1 MFYTTFLMATSSA
14 NLVNAS
20 SCKAS
25 ASFDDMPTCK
35 GMNNEH
41 LVTVLRDT
49 RHWLLRRGSAYGFDK

>member
-1 MFYTTFLMATSSA
+1 MATSSA
-14 NLVNAS
+14 NLVNTS

-25 ASFDDMPTCK
+25 ASFDDMPTCE